1 MTTVMDCVDLALVE
15 IDRLR
20 KFLKKKTT
28 AQVRSGDERSIT
40 KATALAWFNAHRTI
54 LSILDASANFQTADA
69 RYKQLLEASSRATS
83 RTMYNGL
90 LKALRE
96 ALIALRS
103 ESASK
108 TAPSTA
114 TSDHPPSFAP
124 LIPDPQ
130 MQGILAE
137 RWCECVK
144 CISAG
149 APLSATVMMGGLL
162 EALLLGRVNRETT
175 KAPTFQAKS
184 APKDKNGQPKPLT
197 DWTLKNY
204 IDVAHELGW
213 ISVSAKDIGEV
224 LRDYRNY
231 IHPFKQ
237 LSHSINL
244 TNDDALLLWEVSK
257 AVTRQ
262 VISSAGPPA

>member
-1 MTTVMDCVDLALVE
+1 MDSVDLALGEV
-15 IDRLR
+15 DRLR
-20 KFLKKKTT
+20 KLIKKKTT
-28 AQVRSGDERSIT
+28 AQVWSGDERTIA
-40 KATALAWFNAHRTI
+40 KATALAWFNTHRTI
-54 LSILDASANFQTADA
+54 LSILHASVSFQKTDAT
-69 RYKQLLEASSRATS
+69 YKQLLEASSRATS
-83 RTMYNGL
+83 RSTYDGL

-96 ALIALRS
+96 ALITLRS
-103 ESASK
+103 ESALQ
-108 TAPSTA
+108 TTPSTT
-114 TSDHPPSFAP
+114 TSDQPPSFTP

-137 RWCECVK
+137 RWRECLK
-144 CISAG
+144 CISAS

-162 EALLLGRVNRETT
+162 EALLLARVNRETNKVSIF
-175 KAPTFQAKS
+175 KATS
-184 APKDKNGQPKPLT
+184 APKDKNKQPKTLT

-237 LSHSINL
+237 LSHGINL
-244 TNDDALLLWEVSK
+244 TNDDALLLWEVCK

-262 VISSAGPPA
+262 VIASAGPQM